1 MSSLGKV
8 RIGSL
13 IVLSVLIIDL
23 TIYFDFYPTSGVP
36 DKVVSS
42 NKIMGDF
49 CDTQEILCSPEGMD
63 YEMISEEERA
73 ANDTRSTITR
83 NVTIRGFASLRVLPS
98 RKRDCASSPKTPV
111 TLGSTLLLRFG
122 LLFKTRRRP
131 PLTSIPMCP
140 GKIM

>member
-73 ANDTRSTITR
+73 ANDTRKYYHTERDNKGLRQFEGVAKPEKRLCKFSQDTSNTWQY
-83 NVTIRGFASLRVLPS
+83 VTFEIRLAIQ
-98 RKRDCASSPKTPV
+98 DT
-111 TLGSTLLLRFG
+111 
-122 LLFKTRRRP
+122 
-131 PLTSIPMCP
+131 
-140 GKIM
+140 